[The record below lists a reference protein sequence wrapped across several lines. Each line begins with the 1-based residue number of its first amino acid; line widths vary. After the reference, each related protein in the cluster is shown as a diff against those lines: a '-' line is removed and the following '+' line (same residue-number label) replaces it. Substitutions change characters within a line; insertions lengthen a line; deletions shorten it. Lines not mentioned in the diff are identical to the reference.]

1 MQKKILNPLPLFV
14 LLISILFPMTAMTE
28 TLTLHGAGSLKRAMS
43 DVVGSFEKTYNVK
56 VDTKFGPSGLL
67 RKAIE
72 AGENPDIFTSAN
84 MGHPTKLESNNW
96 GSPVVL
102 FTRNK
107 LCALAQAEVNVSSE
121 NFLETILDK
130 DVKLGTSTPKADPS
144 GDYAWKL
151 FKRADV
157 VNSGNFS
164 KLSEKALQLTGGPTS
179 EKAPAG
185 INKYGW
191 VMSEKKADVF
201 LTYCTNAVLAQ
212 KEVNELQ
219 IVKVPEDLAVG
230 ADYGLIVRNGA
241 PSNAMKLAL
250 YILSPAGQT
259 ILADYGFEASAIP
272 KKK

>member
-1 MQKKILNPLPLFV
+1 MQKIINPVPLII
-14 LLISILFPMTAMTE
+14 LLISVLFPMTAMSE
-28 TLTLHGAGSLKRAMS
+28 TITLHGAGSLKRAMS
-43 DVVGSFEKTYNVK
+43 DVVASFEKAYNVK

-84 MGHPTKLESNNW
+84 MGHPTKLANNNW

-107 LCALAQAEVNVSSE
+107 LCALAQSDVEVSSK
-121 NFLETILDK
+121 NLLETILAE
-130 DVKLGTSTPKADPS
+130 DVRLGTSTPKADPS

-157 VNSGNFS
+157 IESGNFT
-164 KLSEKALQLTGGPTS
+164 KLSDKALQLTGGPTS
-179 EKAPAG
+179 EKAPKG
-185 INKYGW
+185 KNKYGW
-191 VMSEKKADVF
+191 VMSEKKADIF
-201 LTYCTNAVLAQ
+201 LTYCTNGVLAQ
-212 KEVNELQ
+212 KEVSELQ
-219 IVKVPEDLAVG
+219 IIKVPEDLAVG

>member
-1 MQKKILNPLPLFV
+1 MEKILNPASLIV
-14 LLISILFPMTAMTE
+14 VLISILFPMTAMTD
-28 TLTLHGAGSLKRAMS
+28 TLTLYGAGSLKRAMS
-43 DVVGSFEKTYNVK
+43 DVVVSFEKTYNVT

-72 AGENPDIFTSAN
+72 AGEKPDIFTSAN
-84 MGHPTKLESNNW
+84 MGHPTKLENSNW

-107 LCALAQAEVNVSSE
+107 LCALAQPEGEVSSE
-121 NFLETILDK
+121 NLLETILAK

-151 FKRADV
+151 FNRADV
-157 VNSGNFS
+157 IEAGNFT

-179 EKAPAG
+179 EKAPKG
-185 INKYGW
+185 KNKYGW

-212 KEVNELQ
+212 KEASELQ
-219 IVKVPEDLAVG
+219 IVKVPEELAVG

-241 PSNAMKLAL
+241 PSDAMKLAL

>member
-1 MQKKILNPLPLFV
+1 MEKILNPAPLIF
-14 LLISILFPMTAMTE
+14 LLIFMLLPMTAIAD

-43 DVVGSFEKTYNVK
+43 DVVVSFENTYDEK

-107 LCALAQAEVNVSSE
+107 LCALAQPEVEVSSE
-121 NFLETILDK
+121 NFLETILAK
-130 DVKLGTSTPKADPS
+130 GVKLGTSTPKADPS

-157 VNSGNFS
+157 IESGNFT

-179 EKAPAG
+179 EKAPKG
-185 INKYGW
+185 KNKYGW

-212 KEVNELQ
+212 KEVSELQ
-219 IVKVPEDLAVG
+219 IVKVPEELEVG

-241 PSNAMKLAL
+241 PSDAMKLAL
-250 YILSPAGQT
+250 HILSPAGQT
-259 ILADYGFEASAIP
+259 ILADYGFEATAIP